1 MDTINAQVK
10 MLAEAA
16 MDSEVHPVAGKR
28 MSKRK
33 IHVRADKFAPYGH
46 IQQLI
51 TLCGTAGIYMIEVA
65 AARPPEEK
73 KQ

>member
-16 MDSEVHPVAGKR
+16 LDTEVHPIAGKR

-33 IHVRADKFAPYGH
+33 INVRADKYAPYGH

-51 TLCGTAGIYMIEVA
+51 TLCGMAGIHMIEVG

-73 KQ
+73 K